1 VKSMKR
7 KLANLLSLS
16 LGVVIVAV
24 PFFAAVPMF
33 AHHSTAAFDNEKSLT
48 IQGTVTQWYWA
59 NPHCL
64 LKLDVKTESGE
75 VVHWV
80 TETGAPANMV
90 DAGWR
95 KNSLKPGDQIT
106 VTLRPA
112 KSGKPVGRTLR
123 VEFADGKTL
132 EVGAVEDTANKFHLS
147 GAPTK

>member
-1 VKSMKR
+1 MKR
-7 KLANLLSLS
+7 KIVIHLSLAF
-16 LGVVIVAV
+16 GAWIVAA
-24 PFFAAVPMF
+24 PLFAVPMS
-33 AHHSTAAFDNEKSLT
+33 AHHSTGNYVTGTTVT
-48 IQGTVTQWYWA
+48 IKGTVTEWSWI

-64 LKLDVKTESGE
+64 LKFDVKTESGE

-80 TETGAPANMV
+80 AETGAPANMV

-95 KNSLKPGDQIT
+95 KNSLKPGDQVT

-112 KSGKPVGRTLR
+112 KNGKPVGSVVR

-132 EVGAVEDTANKFHLS
+132 VVGADEETGNEYHLS

>member
-1 VKSMKR
+1 MKR
-7 KLANLLSLS
+7 KSAIGLSLTFSAWIIAVSMFVAAS
-16 LGVVIVAV
+16 L
-24 PFFAAVPMF
+24 F
-33 AHHSTAAFDNEKSLT
+33 AHHSTANYVTGGNVT
-48 IQGTVTQWYWA
+48 IRGTVTQWLWV

-80 TETGAPANMV
+80 LETGAPANMV

-95 KNSLKPGDQIT
+95 KNSLKPGDQVT

-112 KSGKPVGRTLR
+112 KNGKPLGSAVR
-123 VEFADGKTL
+123 VEFPDGTKL
-132 EVGAVEDTANKFHLS
+132 EVGADEETGNEYHLS